1 MKKIIELSENLSNLI
16 AAGEVVERPMNV
28 VKELVENSIDA
39 HAKNIKIDLTD
50 CGIVNITVLDDGEG
64 INKEELPNALKRHA
78 TSKISS
84 ADDLF
89 RISSLGFRGEALPS
103 IASVSDFRI
112 TSNDGNTNYY
122 LLYKA
127 GKLVSEGAANLPKGT
142 QVEVRNLFFNT
153 PARYKHLGSS
163 YQELSS
169 ITDYIYKVAISNP
182 NISFTLINNQKVLF
196 KSSGNGDL
204 LEVVSEAYGV
214 NIAKKMIE
222 FSSANNLY
230 KINGFTTNNEVF
242 KSNRNTLI
250 VLVNSR
256 IIKNL
261 NIQYAITDAY
271 QTILPVGKHPITV
284 LNISCDYDLIDVN
297 VHPAKLEIRFTDEE
311 ELRKL
316 ITSTIK
322 KALHDSELLKFTKS
336 ATQITEV
343 ETNKYPHFENSNAP
357 RAVFEQSSFE
367 IKNKDD
373 FSYESEELTDESEKL
388 TIEEND
394 DFDWINEFDEKTPV
408 ESNIN
413 NNEVFDENDYIQP
426 KLIED
431 DERKFFQNLNY
442 IGQYH
447 ETYLILE
454 DDINLYL
461 IDQHAAMERVM
472 YEKISNSFKE
482 VKHETYDLLIPI
494 TLDYSKNEITTLLN
508 LQKDIN
514 KLGILFEEF
523 GENTIVVRT
532 IPTWIPQNLEI
543 EFLSDIFNHYM
554 SSSFID
560 KAKMYDGLAKSLSCK
575 KSIKANMLITKE
587 EVKTLLDSLDKCIMP
602 YTCPH
607 GRPTLIKFTK
617 YEVEK
622 MFKRVNIWEKS

>member
-39 HAKNIKIDLTD
+39 NAKNIKIDLTD

-64 INKEELPNALKRHA
+64 INKDQIPTALKRHA
-78 TSKISS
+78 TSKIQNEE
-84 ADDLF
+84 DLF

-112 TSNDGNTNYY
+112 TSNDGETNYY
-122 LLYKA
+122 IAYKA
-127 GKLVSEGAANLPKGT
+127 GKKISEGNANLPKGT
-142 QVEVRNLFFNT
+142 QIEVRNLFFNT

-169 ITDYIYKVAISNP
+169 ITDYIYKVSISNP

-204 LEVVSEAYGV
+204 LEVISEAYGT
-214 NIAKKMIE
+214 NIGKKMIE
-222 FSSANNLY
+222 FNASNNLY
-230 KINGFTTNNEVF
+230 KICGYTTNNEVF
-242 KSNRNTLI
+242 RSNRNALI

-261 NIQYAITDAY
+261 NILYAITDAY
-271 QTILPVGKHPITV
+271 QTILPVGKHPLTV
-284 LNISCDYDLIDVN
+284 LNIQCDYDLIDVN

-316 ITSTIK
+316 ITKTIK
-322 KALHDSELLKFTKS
+322 DCLHDSELLKFTKS
-336 ATQITEV
+336 
-343 ETNKYPHFENSNAP
+343 ETLPREDEIYNYPQFNNSSSQN
-357 RAVFEQSSFE
+357 RLFEQSLFEIQNNDNNLEDTESFE
-367 IKNKDD
+367 DDVNKKGN
-373 FSYESEELTDESEKL
+373 S
-388 TIEEND
+388 END
-394 DFDWINEFDEKTPV
+394 DFDWLNDFEESVPV
-408 ESNIN
+408 ENKLN
-413 NNEVFDENDYIQP
+413 NNETFIDEDYVQP
-426 KLIED
+426 KLLETD
-431 DERKFFQNLNY
+431 SRKFFQSLDY

-447 ETYLILE
+447 ETYLLLQ
-454 DDINLYL
+454 DDMNLYL

-472 YEKISNSFKE
+472 YEKISNAFKE
-482 VKHETYDLLIPI
+482 VTRSSYDLLIPI
-494 TLDYSKNEITTLLN
+494 TIDYTKNEIDTLLN
-508 LQKDIN
+508 LQKDIK
-514 KLGILFEEF
+514 KLGIEFEEF
-523 GENTIVVRT
+523 GNNAIVIRT
-532 IPTWIPQNLEI
+532 IPTWIPQNLEV

-554 SSSFID
+554 SSMFVD
-560 KAKMYDGLAKSLSCK
+560 KAKMYDSLAKSLSCK
-575 KSIKANMLITKE
+575 KSIKANMKITLE
-587 EVKTLLDSLDKCIMP
+587 EVKTLLTNLDNCIMP

-622 MFKRVNIWEKS
+622 LFKRVNN

>member
-39 HAKNIKIDLTD
+39 NAKNIKVDLTD

-64 INKEELPNALKRHA
+64 INKIQMPNALKRHA
-78 TSKISS
+78 TSKIQSEE
-84 ADDLF
+84 DLF

-112 TSNDGNTNYY
+112 TSNDGETNYY
-122 LLYKA
+122 LAYKA
-127 GKLVSEGAANLPKGT
+127 GKKISEGNANLPKGT
-142 QVEVRNLFFNT
+142 QIEVRNLFFNT

-163 YQELSS
+163 YQELSA

-204 LEVVSEAYGV
+204 LEVISEAYGTNV
-214 NIAKKMIE
+214 GKKMISFE
-222 FSSANNLY
+222 ASNNLY
-230 KINGFTTNNEVF
+230 KIEGYTTNNEVF
-242 KSNRNTLI
+242 RSNRNALI

-261 NIQYAITDAY
+261 NILYAITDAY

-284 LNISCDYDLIDVN
+284 LNIRCDYDLIDVN

-316 ITSTIK
+316 ITKTIK
-322 KALHDSELLKFTKS
+322 SSLQQSELLKFTKG
-336 ATQITEV
+336 
-343 ETNKYPHFENSNAP
+343 ETLPREDETYIYPHFENSNAQKQL
-357 RAVFEQSSFE
+357 FEESSFE
-367 IKNKDD
+367 IKNNAENFNIIEETLNIAENSTDD
-373 FSYESEELTDESEKL
+373 
-388 TIEEND
+388 END
-394 DFDWINEFDEKTPV
+394 DFDWLNDFEESTPKESIETSNETFEDTDFV
-408 ESNIN
+408 
-413 NNEVFDENDYIQP
+413 QP

-431 DERKFFQNLNY
+431 DSRKFFQELTY

-447 ETYLILE
+447 ETYLLLE
-454 DDINLYL
+454 DDMNLYL

-472 YEKISNSFKE
+472 YEKISNAFKE
-482 VKHETYDLLIPI
+482 TSRSTYDLLIPI
-494 TLDYSKNEITTLLN
+494 TLDYSKNEIDTLLN

-514 KLGILFEEF
+514 KLGIEFEEF
-523 GENTIVVRT
+523 GKNAIVVRT
-532 IPTWIPQNLEI
+532 IPTWIPQNLEV

-554 SSSFID
+554 NSMFID
-560 KAKMYDGLAKSLSCK
+560 KAKMYDSLAKSLSCK
-575 KSIKANMLITKE
+575 KSIKAHMKITNN
-587 EVKTLLDSLDKCIMP
+587 EVKTLLNDLDNCIMP

-617 YEVEK
+617 YEIEK
-622 MFKRVNIWEKS
+622 LFKRVNA